1 LVGAFHKCS
10 FCDKEVIEK
19 NEQRIVF
26 DRKHI
31 ATSANQIIYLYQMKK
46 TILILGGIALLI
58 LLLTVRVFFRQ
69 KNGVEDERKWF
80 ARSLRYE
87 FSARVDS
94 VRMFNENSGRLR
106 CRLTSGKA
114 QMDRED
120 SLKRLF
126 KQHDMLYLIFKRSA
140 DTITFVLPN
149 HAKLVAKG
157 DSVRVSSHE
166 NKIQFFRA
174 GKPLVTDSLSEALT
188 GYSRPFFIKKK

>member
-1 LVGAFHKCS
+1 
-10 FCDKEVIEK
+10 
-19 NEQRIVF
+19 
-26 DRKHI
+26 
-31 ATSANQIIYLYQMKK
+31 MKK